1 MRGVVPLIAITMIVG
16 LAAPVV
22 AAEDQGA
29 IDLKERSL
37 DVQDLLSYGS
47 FELLLLPDHILDQ
60 AGAPLDTEL
69 PEANQPLQPDLQ
81 LLRFR
86 TTDLALPFQIG
97 DIDPLG
103 PKTTA
108 DGSSGTLQ
116 SGDGTG
122 VSAVAASSTTGDQTT
137 GDAATSPS
145 TAGSTADARTTTSTQ
160 AAATS
165 SSPSTVD
172 SVKDAWQSL
181 SDGEKAALT
190 AGAVALMLLGPLTMY
205 SRISR
210 DETLEND
217 TRREIYDIV
226 ESTPG
231 ICIKDVADAADVS
244 YSTAS
249 YHLDRL
255 VKTDYLV
262 KDQEGN
268 KVLYYKNGG
277 TFTKD
282 ERELVP
288 ILKNHECMRVFEHI
302 LENPWCYRAEA
313 AEALG
318 VSHTTVNWHLKRLT
332 DAGLVDEHREG
343 RNCHLYIDDQALN
356 RVMAVMDKLEAMAGD
371 EELPMQ
377 EPAAAEAVAV

>member
-1 MRGVVPLIAITMIVG
+1 MRGIVPLIALTMVVG
-16 LAAPVV
+16 LVTPVLAAHDTK
-22 AAEDQGA
+22 ALNLE
-29 IDLKERSL
+29 ERSVDL
-37 DVQDLLSYGS
+37 QDLLRYGS
-47 FELLLLPDHILDQ
+47 FELLLLPDSVRDHS
-60 AGAPLDTEL
+60 GVTLDTEL
-69 PEANQPLQPDLQ
+69 PEANDPLQPDLQ

-86 TTDLALPFQIG
+86 TADLTFPFHTG
-97 DIDPLG
+97 DLDPLA
-103 PKTTA
+103 PSTTTETP
-108 DGSSGTLQ
+108 SGTLQ
-116 SGDGTG
+116 SGDPTGT
-122 VSAVAASSTTGDQTT
+122 SAVAATTGGTDGDAQDTSLDTHRTDEVSSDSASAATQDASVSSSTS
-137 GDAATSPS
+137 A
-145 TAGSTADARTTTSTQ
+145 
-160 AAATS
+160 S
-165 SSPSTVD
+165 SGLEE
-172 SVKDAWQSL
+172 AWQSL
-181 SDGEKAALT
+181 SDGEKAAVT
-190 AGAVALMLLGPLTMY
+190 AGAVALLLLGPLTMY

-217 TRREIYDIV
+217 TRRGIYNIV

-231 ICIKDVADAADVS
+231 ICIKDVADQADVS

-255 VKTDYLV
+255 VKNDYLV

-288 ILKNHECMRVFEHI
+288 ILKNHECMQVFEHI

-332 DAGLVDEHREG
+332 DAELVEEHREG
-343 RNCHLYIDDQALN
+343 RNCHLYIDSAALD
-356 RVMAVMDKLEAMAGD
+356 RVTAVLDKLGSMGADEGLAM
-371 EELPMQ
+371 EEQP
-377 EPAAAEAVAV
+377 PAEAVAV

>member
-16 LAAPVV
+16 LATPVV
-22 AAEDQGA
+22 AAEDEVA
-29 IDLKERSL
+29 IDLEERSL
-37 DVQDLLSYGS
+37 DIQELLSYGS
-47 FELLLLPDHILDQ
+47 FELLLLPDHILDKV
-60 AGAPLDTEL
+60 GAPLDTEL
-69 PEANQPLQPDLQ
+69 PEANEPLQPDLQ

-86 TTDLALPFQIG
+86 TADLALPFQAG
-97 DIDPLG
+97 DIDPLA
-103 PKTTA
+103 PETTA
-108 DGSSGTLQ
+108 DQPAGTLQ
-116 SGDGTG
+116 SGDATG
-122 VSAVAASSTTGDQTT
+122 VSAVAASSSTTEQTDEPAT
-137 GDAATSPS
+137 TSAATFDQATEGG
-145 TAGSTADARTTTSTQ
+145 TATTTQ
-160 AAATS
+160 AASTS
-165 SSPSTVD
+165 SSPSTAD
-172 SVKDAWQSL
+172 SVKEAWQSL
-181 SDGEKAALT
+181 SDGEKAAVT
-190 AGAVALMLLGPLTMY
+190 AGAVALMLLGPLAMY

-226 ESTPG
+226 ETTPG

-332 DAGLVDEHREG
+332 DAELVEEHREG
-343 RNCHLYIDDQALN
+343 RNCHLYIDDQTLD
-356 RVMAVMDKLEAMAGD
+356 RVMAVMDKLEAMGAE

-377 EPAAAEAVAV
+377 EQPAAVAV

>member
-1 MRGVVPLIAITMIVG
+1 MRGVVPLIALTMVVG
-16 LAAPVV
+16 LASPVL
-22 AAEDQGA
+22 AAHDTEA
-29 IDLKERSL
+29 VDLEERSL
-37 DVQDLLSYGS
+37 EIQDLLRYGS
-47 FELLLLPDHILDQ
+47 FELLLLPDSVRDQ
-60 AGAPLDTEL
+60 IGATLDTEL
-69 PEANQPLQPDLQ
+69 PEANDPLRPDLQ

-86 TTDLALPFQIG
+86 TADLTLPFHAG
-97 DIDPLG
+97 DLDIAPA
-103 PKTTA
+103 TT
-108 DGSSGTLQ
+108 DETPSGTLH
-116 SGDGTG
+116 
-122 VSAVAASSTTGDQTT
+122 T
-137 GDAATSPS
+137 GDATGTSALEATATGTDEDTQGTSLATHSSDGTSPDSTS
-145 TAGSTADARTTTSTQ
+145 TATQ
-160 AAATS
+160 GASAS
-165 SSPSTVD
+165 SSPSA
-172 SVKDAWQSL
+172 SSGLQEAWQSL
-181 SDGEKAALT
+181 SDGEKAAVT
-190 AGAVALMLLGPLTMY
+190 AGAVALLLLGPLTMY

-217 TRREIYDIV
+217 TRRGIYDIV
-226 ESTPG
+226 ESSPG
-231 ICIKDVADAADVS
+231 ICIKDVADQADVS

-313 AEALG
+313 AEALD

-332 DAGLVDEHREG
+332 DADLVEEHREG
-343 RNCHLYIDDQALN
+343 RNCHLYIDSAALD
-356 RVMAVMDKLEAMAGD
+356 RVTAVLDKLASMGAD
-371 EELPMQ
+371 EELAMEEQPK
-377 EPAAAEAVAV
+377 AEAVAV